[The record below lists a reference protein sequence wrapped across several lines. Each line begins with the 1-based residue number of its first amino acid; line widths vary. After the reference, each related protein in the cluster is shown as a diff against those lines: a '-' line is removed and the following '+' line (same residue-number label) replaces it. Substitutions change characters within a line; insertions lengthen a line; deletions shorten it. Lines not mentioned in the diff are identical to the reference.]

1 MHLKDFD
8 IRQFFKF
15 IQFPAEPEQI
25 DSSAPDS
32 MNETS
37 SSTYALDD
45 EESIALA
52 YSLQAPWL

>member
-25 DSSAPDS
+25 DSSAPDP
-32 MNETS
+32 MNEAS
-37 SSTYALDD
+37 SSPYPLDN

-52 YSLQAPWL
+52 YLLQAPWL